1 VGARRIFKLY
11 HIPVALCHPD
21 YPEERKTWEVP
32 SCGPPPRSL
41 QSRRAKN
48 PIHLYTVPL
57 RDMDEAVEGDEP
69 LSDEPEK

>member
-1 VGARRIFKLY
+1 MGGSFLR
-11 HIPVALCHPD
+11 
-21 YPEERKTWEVP
+21 P
-32 SCGPPPRSL
+32 SPRSL